1 MLKIEDLHYSVDENG
16 VRKEI
21 LKGVNLEFDDN
32 KIYVITGP
40 NGSGKSTLAKIIMGI
55 LSQDKGK
62 IFFNEN
68 EISSMAINERA
79 KLGLTFAFQ
88 KPVTFKGLKISQ
100 LLDLASGT
108 KNNVGVSCEY
118 LSNVGLCAK
127 NYIDRNL
134 DDKLSGGEIKR
145 IELAMALAKNGK
157 VNIFDEPEAGIDL
170 WSFENLVRLFSSIK
184 DSTNI
189 IISHQQKILELADE
203 IILLKN
209 GKVECTGSFDEILPL
224 LENNKCG
231 KLN

>member
-1 MLKIEDLHYSVDENG
+1 
-16 VRKEI
+16 
-21 LKGVNLEFDDN
+21 
-32 KIYVITGP
+32 
-40 NGSGKSTLAKIIMGI
+40 MGI

-108 KNNVGVSCEY
+108 KNNVGESCEY

-189 IISHQQKILELADE
+189 IIRQKKKILSFCCLLSMKSLHKIPIMTVMIDIMEL
-203 IILLKN
+203 IKIR
-209 GKVECTGSFDEILPL
+209 
-224 LENNKCG
+224 
-231 KLN
+231 